1 MLPLMGGFTSPQH
14 GTERRVAKRPRC
26 EEKCALPKSGQPP
39 SPFSQAV
46 GLVYARRAGGLHK
59 RGLLNMRVVIDDAV
73 LFCCMGA
80 LLTGIVVAA
89 AALLS

>member
-1 MLPLMGGFTSPQH
+1 
-14 GTERRVAKRPRC
+14 
-26 EEKCALPKSGQPP
+26 
-39 SPFSQAV
+39 
-46 GLVYARRAGGLHK
+46 
-59 RGLLNMRVVIDDAV
+59 MRVVIDDAV